1 MKQVESTKDLYL
13 EYLKDIYS
21 AEVHTVVA
29 LHFFEHSASEDKLKK
44 LIHNHTGET
53 RLQVLR
59 MEEVIDQYDDG
70 LSTEHCRSMKTMI
83 EEAKELVKRCTPG
96 GIRDLAILGSIK
108 RINQCKIMVYQ
119 TLIEM
124 GSRWASTD
132 ETELLELNLRE
143 ERAFYDSIDTMSKLV
158 TD

>member
-1 MKQVESTKDLYL
+1 MKQVESTENLYL

-29 LHFFEHSASEDKLKK
+29 LHFFENASSEDKLKK
-44 LIHNHTGET
+44 VIHNHTGET

-59 MEEVIDQYDDG
+59 MEEIIDHYEDG
-70 LSTEHCRSMKTMI
+70 LSIEHCRSMQTMI
-83 EEAKELVKRCTPG
+83 EESKELVKRCTPG
-96 GIRDLAILGSIK
+96 EIRDLAILGSIK
-108 RINQCKIMVYQ
+108 RINQCKMMVYQ

-124 GSRWASTD
+124 GARWASED
-132 ETELLELNLRE
+132 EMELLELNLRE
-143 ERAFYDSIDTMSKLV
+143 ERAFYDSIDAMSKLV